1 MSYLTPEAKSKLSAT
16 IRSLRQR
23 LLEDLQNA
31 GEGTF
36 RLSIK
41 AASQAG
47 LTEVNRV
54 KRQRL
59 EQWVE
64 MQVRGET
71 AGKKLK
77 EEEQRQSIAERQLR
91 SLEKL
96 AAATLL
102 NRLVVIKQ
110 MEAMGLSKP
119 AVVTG
124 GWQSPAYREFREFAP
139 DLCKDET
146 EGYGTLLQLLWDELA
161 LAMPGLFGQVS
172 LTSLLPI
179 PAGTLRAVVEA
190 LDAPELKE
198 IWQDDTTLGWV
209 YQYWNDPERE
219 GLDAKLNAG
228 GKVEPHEIASKT
240 QMFTDWSL
248 D

>member
-47 LTEVNRV
+47 LTEANRV

-77 EEEQRQSIAERQLR
+77 EEQRQSIAERQLR

-172 LTSLLPI
+172 LTSL
-179 PAGTLRAVVEA
+179 
-190 LDAPELKE
+190 
-198 IWQDDTTLGWV
+198 
-209 YQYWNDPERE
+209 YQ
-219 GLDAKLNAG
+219 L
-228 GKVEPHEIASKT
+228 I
-240 QMFTDWSL
+240 
-248 D
+248 